1 MIPKNKYLQALTL
14 GAIMSAGLIAVNT
27 LAPRIAMAQTSQGT
41 LTGVVR
47 DSSGA
52 VIVGATVSA
61 KNVGTGDIRTTKTS
75 SLGAYRLD
83 AVPPGQYVI
92 HVEAT
97 GFEQFEAKN
106 VTVQPSLLV
115 SYDLVLKLG
124 HVEQTVSVTESE
136 VLLDKENGSLSS
148 TISGEEMAKLPI
160 FTLNPVEVLTTV
172 PGVQLVANSGFSN
185 GDNIQVSGARPRANN
200 FMIDGEEV
208 NDATLGGQAV
218 QPDIPDMYSDIVV
231 YTHNPPAEFGRASG
245 GVVNLIT
252 KGGTNTLHGSGW
264 ELYSGSGLNS
274 VDAQTRQL
282 PKDRGNKA
290 RSDEHQYGFTAGG
303 PIIRNKL
310 FAFGAAQWSRTYGME
325 QASELD
331 LPNAAGVAVLK
342 SLAAGSGTT
351 ATNAALLLQYLSN
364 ATYLDNFSDF
374 GSVTTVGLGAACPT
388 GNVAC
393 AAGLGIDL
401 YRRPSVAEQSPD
413 TQWTYRIDYTPTAKD
428 TFTARYLHDRSS
440 LTPDFFTNGA
450 ALPGFDTYQGGPS
463 ELGQGTWTHIFSPHF
478 LNEFRVAETRLHFYF
493 APTAETLANPAYAD
507 PNLNFTDL
515 SSLGFDQNF
524 PQGRGQ
530 DMYQFQDTIT
540 WTHGRQSLRIGA
552 DIGRRLEKDLV
563 SQNAKGALNFAAK
576 GSGDSS
582 EGNFLLNQLGPSGS
596 ATKTYGPTR
605 MDPHSW
611 RSGIFAQDD
620 IKMSPDLTVNLGVR
634 YDYYTNPENVL
645 AYPGIDPNDPNA
657 PINSVFKVATDAKNI
672 APRIGFAYTPHADNR
687 LSDGKTVVRGGFGI
701 FYDSDFTNIAL
712 NEAQNSPNAVAGT
725 LTATKTA
732 APNGLPNA
740 TSLIGSIPDVL
751 NGQSTVLSVVK
762 NLTSPYTVEWNLGV
776 ERELPWQIGLSAT
789 YVGSR
794 GVKLYAN
801 QQYNYFSIDTGERL
815 DPTRGAINARGNF
828 GDSDYNGIEV
838 GVKRNF
844 SRGLA
849 ITGAYVYSK
858 ALDDVSEVFTV
869 DSNTTSY
876 GSDLTPGGKGHDWGN
891 STYDHRQYL
900 AITYVWTPIGLHS
913 NAKGIDTLLSAAT
926 RHWTVSGASR
936 FQTGAY
942 ATVNLTGLDANGD
955 GNNAN
960 DRPVLSN
967 KSAAFSSVGIDG
979 GYLCGDPACD
989 ESATPGVYYDL
1000 AANNASGALTVVTP
1014 SSVHWLVAPYGPT
1027 NFAKTIGRD
1036 SYLTPGSLFNDIA
1049 LEKDVPTSL
1058 LHLDRGQFVLRA
1070 EVENLANHNNVNLP
1084 WGGISNNLNLLN
1096 VGYSEFLNYSQAR
1109 DSSDA
1114 AANRNIRFWLK
1125 YTF

>member
-1 MIPKNKYLQALTL
+1 M
-14 GAIMSAGLIAVNT
+14 MSAGLVLVAF
-27 LAPRIAMAQTSQGT
+27 APHASVAQTSQGT

-52 VIVGATVSA
+52 VIVDASVSA
-61 KNVGTGDIRTTKTS
+61 TNVGTGDIRTTKTN

-83 AVPPGQYVI
+83 AVPPGQYI
-92 HVEAT
+92 LHVEAS

-124 HVEQTVSVTESE
+124 HVEQTVTVTESE

-148 TISGEEMAKLPI
+148 TISGEAMAKLPI

-172 PGVQLVANSGFSN
+172 PGVQVVANSGFSN
-185 GDNIQVSGARPRANN
+185 GDNIQVSGARPRGNN
-200 FMIDGEEV
+200 FMIDGEEI
-208 NDATLGGQAV
+208 NDATIAGQAV
-218 QPDIPDMYSDIVV
+218 QPNIPDMYSDIVV

-245 GVVNLIT
+245 GVVNMIT
-252 KGGTNTLHGSGW
+252 KGGSNTFHGTGW

-274 VDAQTRQL
+274 VDAQTRQIT
-282 PKDRGNKA
+282 PKDRSNKA
-290 RSDEHQYGFTAGG
+290 RYDEHQYGFTAGG
-303 PIIRNKL
+303 PIVRNKL
-310 FAFGAAQWSRTYGME
+310 FAFGAAQWSRYYGME

-331 LPNAAGVAVLK
+331 LPNASGVAVLQ

-364 ATYLDNFSDF
+364 ATYLTNFLDF
-374 GSVTTVGLGAACPT
+374 GSITTVSLGAACPASDT
-388 GNVAC
+388 AC
-393 AAGLGIDL
+393 AAGLGVDL
-401 YRRPSVAEQSPD
+401 YRRPNVAEQNPD

-428 TFTARYLHDRSS
+428 TFTARYLHDRDS
-440 LTPDFFTNGA
+440 LTPDFFTNGTS
-450 ALPGFDTYQGGPS
+450 LPGFDTYQGGPS

-507 PNLNFTDL
+507 PTLEFKDL
-515 SSLGFDQNF
+515 SSLGFNQNF

-563 SQNAKGALNFAAK
+563 SQNAKGTLDFVK
-576 GSGDSS
+576 GGTGVSA
-582 EGNFLLNQLGPSGS
+582 EGNFLLNQLGPSGT

-611 RSGIFAQDD
+611 RSGVFAQDD
-620 IKMSPDLTVNLGVR
+620 IKISPDFTLNLGAR
-634 YDYYTNPENVL
+634 YDYFTNPENVL
-645 AYPGIDPNDPNA
+645 TYPGLDPNNPTA
-657 PINSVFKVATDAKNI
+657 PINSVYKVATDAKNI
-672 APRIGFAYTPHADNR
+672 APRIGFAYTPHAGNR
-687 LSDGKTVVRGGFGI
+687 LSDGRTVVRGGFGI

-712 NEAQNSPNAVAGT
+712 NEAQSSPNAVSGT
-725 LTATKTA
+725 LIQTTG
-732 APNGLPNA
+732 NGLSNA

-751 NGQSTVLSVVK
+751 SGQSSVLSVVK
-762 NLTSPYTVEWNLGV
+762 NLTSPYSIEWNLGV
-776 ERELPWQIGLSAT
+776 ERELPFQIGLSAT

-801 QQYNYFSIDTGERL
+801 QQYNYFSFATGERL
-815 DPTRGAINARGNF
+815 DPSRSAINARGNF
-828 GDSDYNGIEV
+828 GDSDYNGLEV

-900 AITYVWTPIGLHS
+900 AITYVWTPSGLRS
-913 NAKGIDTLLSAAT
+913 SGKGLDTLLSAVT

-942 ATVNLTGLDANGD
+942 ATINLDGLDTNGD
-955 GNNAN
+955 GNSGN
-960 DRPVLSN
+960 DRPLLSN
-967 KSAAFSSVGIDG
+967 KSAPFSSVGVDG
-979 GYLCGDPACD
+979 IYLG
-989 ESATPGVYYDL
+989 ATPGTYYDL
-1000 AANNASGALTVVTP
+1000 VANNQTGAVNVVSP
-1014 SSVHWLVAPYGPT
+1014 SAVRWLIPYGPT
-1027 NFAKTIGRD
+1027 NYTQTIGRN
-1036 SYLTPGSLFNDIA
+1036 SYLTPGSLYNDIA

-1058 LHLDRGQFVLRA
+1058 LHFDRGQFVIRA

-1084 WGGISNNLNLLN
+1084 WAGIYNNLNLLN
-1096 VGYSEFLNYSQAR
+1096 VGTSEFLNYSQAR
-1109 DSSDA
+1109 DNSDPA
-1114 AANRNIRFWLK
+1114 GNRNLRFWLK